1 VTNLILAGL
10 LGLSTWLVFDA
21 LFVPSRT
28 TRLVWDMEDLGAG
41 GKPTRR
47 QRLRML
53 EGQPL
58 LDRALGPLLQEW
70 AGYLATWLRRV
81 ETDEQKLIHADWPA
95 PFHTLSDFYAW
106 KLVSALVLAG
116 TALLVAGVLAVVGS
130 SQFATLAL
138 IAALGL
144 GALGFFAPDMTLDSE
159 LEKRQELILTEMAFS
174 LDRMAIIAAAGN
186 TLPVAIRKV
195 ALAGGGPFARELQR
209 VIATYDVEG
218 SLAPGLEEMVQ
229 RTGMQ
234 EVATFAARVRLVQ
247 EQGGSIVPALR
258 QMGASTREKLN
269 LLLEERGERNALA
282 MIVPISALVLPA
294 AVIVIAAP
302 AVVSLLEAL

>member
-1 VTNLILAGL
+1 MTNWILAGL
-10 LGLSTWLVFDA
+10 MGLSFWLVFNA
-21 LFVPSRT
+21 LFMPSRV
-28 TRLVWDMEDLGAG
+28 TRLVWDMEDIGTG
-41 GKPTRR
+41 GKLTRR

-58 LDRALGPLLQEW
+58 LDRALGPILQEW
-70 AGYLATWLRRV
+70 ASYVAGWLRRV
-81 ETDEQKLIHADWPA
+81 ETDEQKLIYADWPA

-106 KLVSALVLAG
+106 KLVSALVSSGLGLVIASVLAVLG
-116 TALLVAGVLAVVGS
+116 QSSLAALAVLVAG
-130 SQFATLAL
+130 
-138 IAALGL
+138 ALGV
-144 GALGFFAPDMTLDSE
+144 GGFFLPDMTLNSA
-159 LEKRQELILTEMAFS
+159 LQERREAILTEMAFA

-186 TLPVAIRKV
+186 TLPVTIRKV
-195 ALAGGGPFARELQR
+195 ALTGGGPFCRELQR

-258 QMGASTREKLN
+258 QMGASARAKLN
-269 LLLEERGERNALA
+269 LMLEERGERNALT
-282 MIVPISALVLPA
+282 MIVPVSSLILPA
-294 AVIVIAAP
+294 AVIVVVAP
-302 AVVSLLEAL
+302 AVVSLLQAL